1 VRIAM
6 VSTPF
11 VRVPPTGYGGTELVV
26 GTLVEGLVARGH
38 EVVLFASGDSQVPAR
53 VRSLYPSAAW
63 PPDPWRELAHACFSA
78 RAIRED
84 GGFDLVHSHVPAF
97 AACVPGLEAP
107 VVGTIHH
114 GPDGTLGEL
123 YRAVGHD
130 ALRWVA
136 LTERHAEVLGRDL
149 VTEVI
154 GHGLPAARYPLG
166 PGGDAAVFLGR
177 FAAEKGPHDAI
188 EAARRAGV
196 PLRMAG
202 RVHEVDTVWADRVL
216 APLLGTPGVTVLGEV
231 DLPRKVAL
239 LGSALALLFPV
250 AWEEP
255 FGLVMIE
262 AMLCGTPVI
271 AYDRGSVRE
280 IVDEGV
286 TGFVVSDAAE
296 MAVALR
302 ALQREGFDRARCRTR
317 AARRFGSLRMVDR
330 YLRLYRDVA
339 SHVAPPRLAAVPS

>member
-1 VRIAM
+1 MRIAM

-11 VRVPPTGYGGTELVV
+11 VRVPPAGYGGTELVV

-38 EVVLFASGDSQVPAR
+38 EVVLFASGDSEVPAR

-78 RAIRED
+78 RCIRED

-97 AACVPGLEAP
+97 AACVPGLQVP
-107 VVGTIHH
+107 VVGTLHH
-114 GPDGTLGEL
+114 GPERTLGEL
-123 YRAVGHD
+123 YRAVGRD

-149 VTEVI
+149 VAEVI
-154 GHGLPAARYPLG
+154 GHGLPVARYPLG

-177 FAAEKGPHDAI
+177 FAAEKGPHEAI

-196 PLRMAG
+196 ALRMAG
-202 RVHEVDTVWADRVL
+202 RVHEIDEAWADRVL

-231 DLPRKVAL
+231 DHLRKVAL
-239 LGSALALLFPV
+239 LGEARALLFPV

-296 MAVALR
+296 MAIALR
-302 ALQREGFDRARCRTR
+302 NLQREGFDRARCRTR

-339 SHVAPPRLAAVPS
+339 SHLAPTRLAAVPT